1 MILKPPFLRGLFDSI
16 YCHVIKSQKELK
28 IRRIEYIKDQH
39 KNQMVILL
47 ECDIHLSSNID
58 AYIQRNYLVIEVH
71 RSFDYIK
78 PFRSNLINRE
88 SFNEYGEGGD
98 DLGFSEVHLNHGFK
112 YHLLSCQMIKAN
124 LIKVILSYQRITN
137 QLENSYN

>member
-1 MILKPPFLRGLFDSI
+1 MSGFEQVGGVMIPPL
-16 YCHVIKSQKELK
+16 HKAWK
-28 IRRIEYIKDQH
+28 I
-39 KNQMVILL
+39 V
-47 ECDIHLSSNID
+47 SN
-58 AYIQRNYLVIEVH
+58 AFQRNYLVIEVH

-98 DLGFSEVHLNHGFK
+98 DLGFSEVHLNHGLK